1 MPQTRCAQI
10 QPTEPTLTTIAVH
23 SGCVAVDSQTTGGN
37 YACRM
42 QKLVRLPDGGVAAM
56 AGAVS
61 NGYAALKWLSEGE
74 RGDGPDIEGA
84 VVVIVRPDQ
93 SIWIADGCW
102 PAFPI
107 LDDSYASGCGQDL
120 ARKAM
125 ADGKDPVQAVAEACE
140 LDAFSSGPIFAM
152 RVLPPR
158 PDPGVEIYEVTAN
171 RKPRKARK

>member
-1 MPQTRCAQI
+1 M
-10 QPTEPTLTTIAVH
+10 TTIAVLD
-23 SGCVAVDSQTTGGN
+23 GLVAVDSQTTGGN

-42 QKLVRLPDGGVAAM
+42 QKLCRLPDGGVAVM

-61 NGYAALKWLSEGE
+61 QGYAALKWLSDGE

-84 VVVIVRPDQ
+84 VVVIVRPDA
-93 SIWIADGCW
+93 SIWVADGCW

-107 LDDSYASGCGQDL
+107 LDRAYASGCGQDL
-120 ARKAM
+120 ARKAL
-125 ADGKDPVQAVAEACE
+125 ADGKDPIQAVAEACE
-140 LDAFSSGPIFAM
+140 LDALSSGPIFAM

-158 PDPGVEIYEVTAN
+158 EDPGVEIYDVTN